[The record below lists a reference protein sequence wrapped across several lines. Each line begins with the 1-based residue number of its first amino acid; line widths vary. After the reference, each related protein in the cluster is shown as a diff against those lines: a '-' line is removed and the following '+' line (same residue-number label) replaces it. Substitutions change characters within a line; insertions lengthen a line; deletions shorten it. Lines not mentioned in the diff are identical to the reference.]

1 MPGALAGLRVLE
13 LGDFAAAPFCARILG
28 DLGADVIK
36 VEPPHGD
43 SARLYGPFAGDIPD
57 PERSGLF
64 LYLKSNKRGITLDYG
79 SPDGRT
85 SLDALLTHRDI
96 LVVGAGTDGRLA
108 TELDLAEIHQ
118 RFPTLIV
125 VAITPFGLTGKYAD
139 LAGHDINVA
148 AMSGLTSDP
157 DSLSEAEGRVPLMP
171 PALQIELLSG
181 LGAVVATMAAVLQR
195 GLTRPSMRALGPVRW
210 SACSRSSGTW
220 PATYSCR
227 AKWLTPS

>member
-64 LYLKSNKRGITLDYG
+64 LYLNSNKRGITLDYG

-118 RFPTLIV
+118 RPLRTPGAFRSEDAGGFHPSQGQASSLTETLQ
-125 VAITPFGLTGKYAD
+125 TRKGLTG
-139 LAGHDINVA
+139 
-148 AMSGLTSDP
+148 
-157 DSLSEAEGRVPLMP
+157 P
-171 PALQIELLSG
+171 P
-181 LGAVVATMAAVLQR
+181 
-195 GLTRPSMRALGPVRW
+195 
-210 SACSRSSGTW
+210 SS
-220 PATYSCR
+220 PR
-227 AKWLTPS
+227 